1 MYLYTLKI
9 LHFISKLNFVAHG
22 VKLVFWNLFAP
33 MFLMW
38 SDKSFINWKHN
49 IFSSI
54 KARGGGGGGGGGGK
68 SFKKPKKLLFPK
80 SIHFLTTEILLP
92 LIYL

>member
-1 MYLYTLKI
+1 MVGMEHGTI
-9 LHFISKLNFVAHG
+9 LRPEG
-22 VKLVFWNLFAP
+22 GGGGWG
-33 MFLMW
+33 
-38 SDKSFINWKHN
+38 
-49 IFSSI
+49 
-54 KARGGGGGGGGGGK
+54 GGGGGGGGGGK

>member
-1 MYLYTLKI
+1 MGLLVI
-9 LHFISKLNFVAHG
+9 LRCYWDFQLNYKL
-22 VKLVFWNLFAP
+22 
-33 MFLMW
+33 
-38 SDKSFINWKHN
+38 WKAY
-49 IFSSI
+49 F
-54 KARGGGGGGGGGGK
+54 KARGGGK

>member
-1 MYLYTLKI
+1 MTNNFRLSLMT
-9 LHFISKLNFVAHG
+9 HCHQRTGFMNFVFRSKI
-22 VKLVFWNLFAP
+22 V
-33 MFLMW
+33 
-38 SDKSFINWKHN
+38 SFCSLTASALKYIMCV
-49 IFSSI
+49 
-54 KARGGGGGGGGGGK
+54 KAREEGGGGGK

>member
-1 MYLYTLKI
+1 MIFNGLL
-9 LHFISKLNFVAHG
+9 G
-22 VKLVFWNLFAP
+22 V
-33 MFLMW
+33 MW
-38 SDKSFINWKHN
+38 SLG
-49 IFSSI
+49 
-54 KARGGGGGGGGGGK
+54 RGIPSLRPEGGGGGGGGGK

>member
-1 MYLYTLKI
+1 MGDSVILRLTEWTEGLYRAVKFAKMIIETSMSSQNLSGRSKVSLIHPDQI
-9 LHFISKLNFVAHG
+9 LG
-22 VKLVFWNLFAP
+22 ELVPPENV
-33 MFLMW
+33 
-38 SDKSFINWKHN
+38 
-49 IFSSI
+49 
-54 KARGGGGGGGGGGK
+54 KARGGGK

>member
-1 MYLYTLKI
+1 MTGK
-9 LHFISKLNFVAHG
+9 N
-22 VKLVFWNLFAP
+22 N
-33 MFLMW
+33 
-38 SDKSFINWKHN
+38 
-49 IFSSI
+49 
-54 KARGGGGGGGGGGK
+54 GGLRPEGGGGGK

>member
-1 MYLYTLKI
+1 MVSIHRPLGYGPSTLPLRYPPTIKNTLDEEKTVDCTKTAVYKI
-9 LHFISKLNFVAHG
+9 HDEDERDEVCNVVTIPV
-22 VKLVFWNLFAP
+22 
-33 MFLMW
+33 
-38 SDKSFINWKHN
+38 
-49 IFSSI
+49 
-54 KARGGGGGGGGGGK
+54 KARGGGK

>member
-1 MYLYTLKI
+1 MMLMIIQDTKQHTLNRNKI
-9 LHFISKLNFVAHG
+9 IHY
-22 VKLVFWNLFAP
+22 NLS
-33 MFLMW
+33 L
-38 SDKSFINWKHN
+38 
-49 IFSSI
+49 I
-54 KARGGGGGGGGGGK
+54 KARGGGGGK